1 MAGGLSSL
9 SDELDKLMSFIDCIA
24 IFGKYGEQK
33 RFSGVVYTVMEP
45 AAHSTLDRNAKFDM
59 TSFICI
65 ILASNVVIRIF
76 YIEDDRS
83 ADMHIYF
90 MIFFIL
96 TDLKFLKIFLAE
108 KL

>member
-45 AAHSTLDRNAKFDM
+45 AAHSTGSECK
-59 TSFICI
+59 
-65 ILASNVVIRIF
+65 V
-76 YIEDDRS
+76 
-83 ADMHIYF
+83 
-90 MIFFIL
+90 
-96 TDLKFLKIFLAE
+96 
-108 KL
+108 